1 MKTVLLA
8 GGKGTRIS
16 EETLNLPKPMISIGD
31 KPIIW
36 HIINYYSKFNF
47 KDFIICAGYKLMSI
61 KKYFAN
67 NENVNVIDT
76 GLNSQTGIR
85 IKKIR
90 NLIGNDDNFFMT
102 YGDGLSNVDLNGLVN
117 FHKKHGKI
125 ATLTAVR
132 PIPRFGNIPLNENK
146 VIEFNEKDSL
156 QEGWI
161 NGGFFVLEPE
171 VKDYIAGDEMPFEN
185 LPLRNLVNDKHLVS
199 YKHKRFWKPMD
210 MIREKK
216 ELNKLWESKKAPWK
230 IWH

>member
-90 NLIGNDDNFFMT
+90 SLIGNDDNFFMT
-102 YGDGLSNVDLNGLVN
+102 YGDGLSNVDLNGLMN

-132 PIPRFGNIPLNENK
+132 PIPRFGNITLNENK
-146 VIEFNEKDSL
+146 VIEFNEKVGMKYIPSVHVDLGQGIIQMIKEIKDSK
-156 QEGWI
+156 
-161 NGGFFVLEPE
+161 N
-171 VKDYIAGDEMPFEN
+171 
-185 LPLRNLVNDKHLVS
+185 
-199 YKHKRFWKPMD
+199 
-210 MIREKK
+210 
-216 ELNKLWESKKAPWK
+216 
-230 IWH
+230 

>member
-16 EETLNLPKPMISIGD
+16 EETLYLPKPMILIGD
-31 KPIIW
+31 KPILW

-61 KKYFAN
+61 KKYFIN
-67 NENVNVIDT
+67 YKNVNVVDT

-90 NLIGNDDNFFMT
+90 NLIGNDDNFFMS
-102 YGDGLSNVDLNGLVN
+102 YGDGLSNVDLNGLMN
-117 FHKKHGKI
+117 FHNKHGKI

-132 PIPRFGNIPLNENK
+132 PMPRFGNITLNENK
-146 VIEFNEKDSL
+146 VIEFSEKDSL

-161 NGGFFVLEPE
+161 NGGFFILNKRVF
-171 VKDYIAGDEMPFEN
+171 DYISDKEDCIFEHEPLQN
-185 LPLRNLVNDKHLVS
+185 LSKDGHLMAFKHEG
-199 YKHKRFWKPMD
+199 FWHPMD
-210 MIREKK
+210 TLRDKNY
-216 ELNKLWESKKAPWK
+216 LNKLYSQKHHQW
-230 IWH
+230 